1 MINILLQAY
10 LEYMERTGVL
20 LGASEA
26 DAEKD
31 MADVAEHLLFPLVL
45 YFLAGH
51 VNVFPGIEAGDPA
64 CRSLCNQGGK
74 EESNNALQSIH
85 IGRLQGFQTVHM
97 FIHFF
102 NLSK

>member
-1 MINILLQAY
+1 MIYIVLQAY
-10 LEYMERTGVL
+10 LEYMERTAVL
-20 LGASEA
+20 LGANEA

-31 MADVAEHLLFPLVL
+31 MADVAEHRLFPL
-45 YFLAGH
+45 GQIEN
-51 VNVFPGIEAGDPA
+51 NVFPGIEAGDPA
-64 CRSLCNQGGK
+64 CRSLSNQGGK